1 VSRIM
6 PFSRRTPL
14 YITRQFNW
22 VHANVNIAI
31 KPPLAMIADDM
42 SSFQYGQTIGFN
54 FKLFIVDGI
63 CRHIGP
69 HNNYM
74 CNLAELCVCV

>member
-1 VSRIM
+1 M

-14 YITRQFNW
+14 YITRQFIW

>member
-1 VSRIM
+1 M

-42 SSFQYGQTIGFN
+42 SSFQYGQTNWIQFQAFHRGWH
-54 FKLFIVDGI
+54 LPSH
-63 CRHIGP
+63 R
-69 HNNYM
+69 
-74 CNLAELCVCV
+74 AAQ